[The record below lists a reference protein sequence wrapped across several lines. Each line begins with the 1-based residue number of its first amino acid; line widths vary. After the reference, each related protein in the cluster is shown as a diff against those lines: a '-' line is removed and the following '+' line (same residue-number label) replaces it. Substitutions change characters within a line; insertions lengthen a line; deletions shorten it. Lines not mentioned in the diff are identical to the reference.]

1 MQLHKSTI
9 SLLMWSNSR
18 LTFTFNAGLFSLNLW
33 RFSLTQWRRKKSV
46 MILWSP
52 SGRNRHDC
60 VWYFINLGLWLCVT
74 LHVHIY
80 MQFPGSFLLKS
91 PFYMSCW
98 CFGPQGCHPSLPP
111 SFCYSLL
118 SSESEWRL
126 PGSWGQQCLSARVF
140 AGRRPAHGHAG
151 HVRQPV
157 HAEGLGHCVCTQHH
171 DQLHAG
177 ALILI
182 LNLPLQQSRYSDA
195 NKCLWSPGQ
204 QYNLTLNKT
213 NSFMVFACVCLKNI
227 PYIILLT
234 YWRI

>member
-98 CFGPQGCHPSLPP
+98 CFGPQGSPPLLPSL
-111 SFCYSLL
+111 
-118 SSESEWRL
+118 
-126 PGSWGQQCLSARVF
+126 
-140 AGRRPAHGHAG
+140 
-151 HVRQPV
+151 
-157 HAEGLGHCVCTQHH
+157 
-171 DQLHAG
+171 
-177 ALILI
+177 
-182 LNLPLQQSRYSDA
+182 
-195 NKCLWSPGQ
+195 
-204 QYNLTLNKT
+204 
-213 NSFMVFACVCLKNI
+213 
-227 PYIILLT
+227 ILLQLALLWKRVT
-234 YWRI
+234 SPWQLRSAVSVCSCFRRSPSCSWTRRARSTASPRWGTRPLCLHSAPWSAPCRCFHPHPQPPTAAVTLFWCQ